1 MPLAATITQ
10 DRWRGEKYFVEENDM
25 LVKKYRP
32 IFMHVYKKNSKLK
45 VKPGEKPFMCLSEFK
60 GIMEKANI
68 AGSLII

>member
-1 MPLAATITQ
+1 
-10 DRWRGEKYFVEENDM
+10 M